1 MADEPYLTHLDAAGR
16 ARMVDVTAKP
26 WTRRLA
32 VARGRVATAVDT
44 TEVLSANGD
53 AVHAARAAGVHAAK
67 VAWDLIPLCHPIR
80 LVNVELVID
89 CVDRDV
95 HLECV
100 TEVVAPTGV
109 EMEALAGCTIA
120 GLALVQVL
128 RRVDPGAQ
136 LTDVTLWRK
145 EGGRTGVWVNPRAES

>member
-1 MADEPYLTHLDAAGR
+1 MADEPYLTHLDDAGR

-26 WTRRLA
+26 WTRRVA
-32 VARGRVATAVDT
+32 VARGRVAAGVDT
-44 TEVLSANGD
+44 ATVLAAEPG
-53 AVHAARAAGVHAAK
+53 AVEAARVAGVHAAK
-67 VAWDLIPLCHPIR
+67 IAWDLIPLCHPIR

-89 CVDRDV
+89 CVGTDV

-109 EMEALAGCTIA
+109 EMEALAGCTFA
-120 GLALVQVL
+120 GLSLVQVL
-128 RRVDPGAQ
+128 RSHDPEVT

-145 EGGRTGVWVNPRAES
+145 EGGRSGVWVREPD